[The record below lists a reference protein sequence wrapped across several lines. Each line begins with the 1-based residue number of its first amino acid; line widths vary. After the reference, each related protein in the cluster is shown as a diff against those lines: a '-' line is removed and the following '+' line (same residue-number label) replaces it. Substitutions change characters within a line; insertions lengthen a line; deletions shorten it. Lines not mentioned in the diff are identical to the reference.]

1 MRMNEGFLVDE
12 VLQMALVVL
21 DDSNGFRMVRMIFEW
36 FSNGS
41 NGSNAFRWGDERA
54 PTNDEFS

>member
-1 MRMNEGFLVDE
+1 MDE